1 MSFNRKRQLKN
12 SNPFKVE
19 YGTGSVVRALAGRT
33 RGKFF
38 VITDTFTDVHGKSM
52 ALMADGVKYTVSNPK
67 KKNITQLEFVANSD
81 AKTDEEI
88 LKLLSNQ

>member
-1 MSFNRKRQLKN
+1 MSFNRKRRLKN

-38 VITDTFTDVHGKSM
+38 VITDIFTDVHGKSF
-52 ALMADGVKYTVSNPK
+52 ALIADGVKYTAGNPK
-67 KKNITQLEFVANSD
+67 KKNITQLEFVTKSD
-81 AKTDEEI
+81 AKTDDEI
-88 LKLLSNQ
+88 IKLLSNQ